1 MLHGKQLIIWSA
13 VTKRGAGGKKHL
25 LRLNILHS
33 LPKYFNHF
41 SAFLWPHLVVECR
54 GPLSMFNCVSVPV
67 PFTMLII
74 IIINVSA
81 PPFLYLTN
89 QFLGQYELAT

>member
-1 MLHGKQLIIWSA
+1 MECSDK
-13 VTKRGAGGKKHL
+13 KRCRRKETFTETDE
-25 LRLNILHS
+25 NILHS